1 MSSLARLA
9 IWIALAVGIA
19 SSALL
24 VVKSTREMGE
34 LHHAMQ
40 QVGID
45 HDKQLMQQSRL
56 LLERSAKVALPGVER
71 TAVEQ
76 LGMEFPARITR
87 IEP

>member
-1 MSSLARLA
+1 MSSLVRVSIWTALA
-9 IWIALAVGIA
+9 IGIA
-19 SSALL
+19 ISALL

-34 LHHAMQ
+34 LHHEMQ

-45 HDKQLMQQSRL
+45 HDRQLMQQSRL
-56 LLERSAKVALPGVER
+56 LLERSAKVALPGVEQ

-76 LGMEFPARITR
+76 LGMEFPIQIAR

>member
-1 MSSLARLA
+1 M
-9 IWIALAVGIA
+9 GIA

-34 LHHAMQ
+34 LHHEMQ
-40 QVGID
+40 QIGID
-45 HDKQLMQQSRL
+45 HDRQLMQQSRL
-56 LLERSAKVALPGVER
+56 LLERSAKVALPGVEQ

-76 LGMEFPARITR
+76 LGMEFPVKIAR

>member
-1 MSSLARLA
+1 M
-9 IWIALAVGIA
+9 GIA

-56 LLERSAKVALPGVER
+56 LLERSAKIALPGVEQ

-76 LGMEFPARITR
+76 LGMEFPVKIAR

>member
-1 MSSLARLA
+1 MSSLIRVSIWTALA
-9 IWIALAVGIA
+9 IGIA
-19 SSALL
+19 ISALL

-34 LHHAMQ
+34 LHHEMQ

-45 HDKQLMQQSRL
+45 HDRQLMQQSRL
-56 LLERSAKVALPGVER
+56 LLERSAKVALPGVEQ

-76 LGMEFPARITR
+76 LGMEFPIQIAR

>member
-1 MSSLARLA
+1 MSSLNRVSIWTALA
-9 IWIALAVGIA
+9 IGIA
-19 SSALL
+19 ISALL

-34 LHHAMQ
+34 LHHEMQ

-45 HDKQLMQQSRL
+45 HDRQLMQQSRL
-56 LLERSAKVALPGVER
+56 LLERSAKVALPGVEQ

-76 LGMEFPARITR
+76 LGMEFPVQIAR